1 MAKERYH
8 EWESKD
14 GQLICLACHKSGN
27 GVINLDQKTCCGSD
41 DDLSEAIIEVSS
53 HPAEESQ
60 MALLEA

>member
-8 EWESKD
+8 EWVIEGNRLVCSVCR
-14 GQLICLACHKSGN
+14 ISGN
-27 GVINLDQKTCCGSD
+27 GALHLNQKICRDSD

-53 HPAEESQ
+53 HPAEEPQ